1 MRGHAKPRRDGQIQ
15 EKKRSILPILA
26 SFGSNGRI
34 CNLSSSVGLLPKD
47 YDEIKLDSVIR
58 RLTEYTVRARK
69 DMSR

>member
-15 EKKRSILPILA
+15 EKSALA

-47 YDEIKLDSVIR
+47 YEEIKLDSVIR